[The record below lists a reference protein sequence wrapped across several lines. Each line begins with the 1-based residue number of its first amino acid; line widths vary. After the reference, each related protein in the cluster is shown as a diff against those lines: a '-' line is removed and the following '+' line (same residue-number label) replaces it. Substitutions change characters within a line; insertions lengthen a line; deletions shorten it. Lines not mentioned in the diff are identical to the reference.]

1 MVSLV
6 LFMSVPTEGPGDTS
20 SLFGSDQAG
29 RTPAVSNY
37 FSSIPSLHCVFG
49 NFRSIIKILS

>member
-6 LFMSVPTEGPGDTS
+6 LFMSVPTEGPGGPS
-20 SLFGSDQAG
+20 PLFGSDQAG